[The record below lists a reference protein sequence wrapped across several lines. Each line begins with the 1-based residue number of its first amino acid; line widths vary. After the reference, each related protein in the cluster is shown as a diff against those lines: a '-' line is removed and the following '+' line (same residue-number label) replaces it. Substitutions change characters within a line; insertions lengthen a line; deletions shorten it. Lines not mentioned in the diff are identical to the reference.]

1 MCVYKD
7 LASCD
12 MTWSVKSFGVCAC
25 RGGVTM
31 QQTCAVADE
40 SDDTTIGAV
49 IGRNKCIGGVIGR
62 NKCIGAVIGRN
73 KCIAVIQHNSSI
85 Q

>member
-1 MCVYKD
+1 M
-7 LASCD
+7 
-12 MTWSVKSFGVCAC
+12 FGVCAC

-49 IGRNKCIGGVIGR
+49 IGRCE
-62 NKCIGAVIGRN
+62 
-73 KCIAVIQHNSSI
+73 CIAVIRHNSSI